1 MGYWFPRVIDVG
13 PSIIELVETSWNS
26 GSDFDDFNHVEWVR
40 VGHLINVIQAKDI
53 KGTGQKITL
62 ELGKI
67 KGQCSGTC
75 PSVWLR
81 AHEAADHIIVLNDY
95 FTKDDQ

>member
-1 MGYWFPRVIDVG
+1 M
-13 PSIIELVETSWNS
+13 
-26 GSDFDDFNHVEWVR
+26 EWVR
-40 VGHLINVIQAKDI
+40 VGHLITVIHAKHI

-67 KGQCSGTC
+67 KGQGSGTC

-81 AHEAADHIIVLNDY
+81 VHEAADHIIAS
-95 FTKDDQ
+95 T